1 MVVSKSFKTLGG
13 SMSNHKF
20 NYNYHELRKLIVF
33 KYGNLKTFCTEVLN
47 ITPTHFSNIMSGR
60 AEYSQSFI
68 TKTVNALDIMPS
80 DIGLYFFTQEC
91 QKVSK

>member
-1 MVVSKSFKTLGG
+1 
-13 SMSNHKF
+13 MSNKNF

-33 KYGNLKTFCTEVLN
+33 KYGTLKRFCTEVLN
-47 ITPTHFSNIMSGR
+47 ITPTHFSSIMSGR

-68 TKTVNALDIMPS
+68 TKTVNALGIDPY
-80 DIGLYFFTQEC
+80 DIGLYFFTIEC